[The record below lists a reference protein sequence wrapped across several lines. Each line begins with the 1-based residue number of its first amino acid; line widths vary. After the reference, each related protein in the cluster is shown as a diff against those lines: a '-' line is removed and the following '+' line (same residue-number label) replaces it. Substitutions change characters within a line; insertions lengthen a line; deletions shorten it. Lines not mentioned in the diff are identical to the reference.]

1 MSLDPAPGEVP
12 CDLWRVHQDVLS
24 LRYTAAVLGS
34 GWRAG
39 KSAIVLIPGISGGLW
54 CYVLL
59 IRQLLRQEEDREIF
73 IVELPYVSMRIVEDV
88 PTMLETTSELCN
100 MLAVYGHAS
109 AVFLGHSLGTAVA
122 HGW

>member
-1 MSLDPAPGEVP
+1 M
-12 CDLWRVHQDVLS
+12 
-24 LRYTAAVLGS
+24 
-34 GWRAG
+34 
-39 KSAIVLIPGISGGLW
+39 
-54 CYVLL
+54 

>member
-39 KSAIVLIPGISGGLW
+39 KSAIVLIPGISDGLW

-88 PTMLETTSELCN
+88 PTMLERRPS
-100 MLAVYGHAS
+100 S
-109 AVFLGHSLGTAVA
+109 ATCLPSTGTPRPCSSGTRWARRCA